1 MDNKT
6 DSIFFNN
13 FVRREEDYDKYYR
26 VFELTKDCTE
36 LEDIKRILVENGFE
50 LIDTEGGV
58 RNTRYKY
65 ADNNRT
71 IVKTYY
77 CGNFEQP
84 LTVNVSEHSFDT
96 IAKLQGFHRSWDEIT
111 SMSPA
116 EMQE

>member
-1 MDNKT
+1 MDDRT
-6 DSIFFNN
+6 DHIFFNN
-13 FVRREEDYDKYYR
+13 FCRNGNDKYDR
-26 VFELTKDCTE
+26 VFGLTQHCTE

-50 LIDTEGGV
+50 LIATESKRV
-58 RNTRYKY
+58 ITTYKY

-71 IVKTYY
+71 IVQTYY
-77 CGNFEQP
+77 CGNFEQL